1 MKELELYVHIPFCV
15 RKCNY
20 CDFLSF
26 PAGED
31 FRKRYVDNVIK
42 EIQQAQD
49 RGNDV
54 VSSVFFGGGTPS
66 ILPGEEIARIL
77 AALEKKYA
85 FLPEA
90 EITVECNPGT
100 VDAKKLDIYR
110 SAGVNRLSFG
120 LQSSDNKELRELGRI
135 HTWEDFLQ
143 SFRMARAAGFSNI
156 NVDLMSALPGQS
168 TESWERTLKKTAL
181 LKPEHISAYSLII
194 EEGTPFY
201 EKYGAEDEKRARGDF
216 VSRLPSE
223 EEERYMYQR
232 TEEIL
237 SSYGFL
243 RYEISNYAQPGYS
256 CRHNLGYWQ
265 RKNYRGFGLG
275 ASSLMEECRFK
286 NIENVQEYMERAER
300 GKSCVFEKENLSIQD
315 QMEEFM
321 FLGLRLTRG
330 ISEMDFA
337 EKFGRPVQEIY
348 GDVLKKLE
356 GQGMLV
362 RRQGRIFL
370 TSRGIDVSNYVLSE
384 FLLD

>member
-15 RKCNY
+15 RKCSY

-26 PAGED
+26 PAGEAL
-31 FRKRYVDNVIK
+31 RKRYVDSVIK

-66 ILPGEEIARIL
+66 VLPGEEIDRIL
-77 AALEKKYA
+77 TALREKYV

-100 VDAKKLDIYR
+100 AEAEKLDIYR
-110 SAGVNRLSFG
+110 EAGVNRLSFG
-120 LQSSDNKELRELGRI
+120 LQSADDKELKALGRI
-135 HTWEDFLQ
+135 HTWKDFLR
-143 SFRMARAAGFSNI
+143 SFQMARAAGFTNI

-168 TESWERTLKKTAL
+168 TESWERTLKKTVSL
-181 LKPEHISAYSLII
+181 EPEHISAYSLII

-201 EKYGAEDEKRARGDF
+201 EKYGAEDEKRARDDI
-216 VSRLPSE
+216 VSQLPSE
-223 EEERYMYQR
+223 EEERKMYQR

-237 SSYGFL
+237 SSYGFH
-243 RYEISNYAQPGYS
+243 RYEISNYAKEGYA
-256 CRHNLGYWQ
+256 CKHNCGYWQ

-286 NIENVQEYMERAER
+286 NIEDIQEYMERAER
-300 GKSCVFEKENLSIQD
+300 GENCVLEKENLSIQD

-330 ISEMDFA
+330 ISEADFA
-337 EKFGRPVQEIY
+337 KNFGRSIAKIY

-356 GQGMLV
+356 SQGLLV
-362 RRQGRIFL
+362 WQQGHIFL
-370 TSRGIDVSNYVLSE
+370 TSRGIDISNYVLSE